1 MKTQYV
7 VQARNVYNGDVW
19 DSINGPNS
27 FDTFEEAKQTM
38 DKYKNSSCWVTYQV
52 VERVC
57 KPVEQFIKMGY
68 LIHLQLE
75 KSGVHKF

>member
-7 VQARNVYNGDVW
+7 VQARYVYNGDVW

-27 FDTFEEAKQTM
+27 FDTFEEAKQTT

-52 VERVC
+52 VERVW
-57 KPVEQFIKMGY
+57 KPVDCIVYVG
-68 LIHLQLE
+68 
-75 KSGVHKF
+75 